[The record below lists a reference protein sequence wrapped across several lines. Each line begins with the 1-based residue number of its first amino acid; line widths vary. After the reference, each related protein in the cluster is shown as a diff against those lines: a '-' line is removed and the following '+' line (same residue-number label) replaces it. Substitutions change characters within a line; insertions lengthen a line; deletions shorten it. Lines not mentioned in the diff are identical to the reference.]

1 MKMSGKRLFAVGG
14 AVFAAVTIGAFQVA
28 HATPMSN
35 ATVGGSTL
43 GTGYCG
49 DGTGS
54 TLGGVSQTSTLAT
67 TTCLY
72 FQGANIT
79 SLPTNY
85 KPANGTLAPNTFVSP
100 GNTLSFSSAVTIT
113 GEVSLVGLSSSPE
126 AVSISDFLTFQ
137 GSAGTYDF
145 DVTAIYE
152 YQSPTIGTYNL
163 GLIGNLVDQ
172 SGDYSSTSALAILQ
186 VNQTG
191 GSGAISGAYTLSS
204 PPSFTP
210 PTVPEPSTIALLGGA
225 LVGMGAVRRRKQ

>member
-1 MKMSGKRLFAVGG
+1 
-14 AVFAAVTIGAFQVA
+14 
-28 HATPMSN
+28 
-35 ATVGGSTL
+35 
-43 GTGYCG
+43 
-49 DGTGS
+49 
-54 TLGGVSQTSTLAT
+54 
-67 TTCLY
+67 
-72 FQGANIT
+72 
-79 SLPTNY
+79 
-85 KPANGTLAPNTFVSP
+85 
-100 GNTLSFSSAVTIT
+100 
-113 GEVSLVGLSSSPE
+113 VGLSSSPT

-145 DVTAIYE
+145 NVTAMYE
-152 YQSPTIGTYNL
+152 YQAPTIGTYNL

-225 LVGMGAVRRRKQ
+225 LLGIGAVRRRKQ